1 MVNKKKQTKDR
12 SIIAIGN
19 IADNAEHNSS
29 SVKEKASTLP
39 GLHHLCQN
47 WLDQY
52 MKVSTMRNVQTS
64 YFTLIFLSSGT
75 SLD

>member
-1 MVNKKKQTKDR
+1 MMCNHLIIYVVWKYVDVNNKETNKDR
-12 SIIAIGN
+12 SIIAIAN

-39 GLHHLCQN
+39 GLHHLCQD

-52 MKVSTMRNVQTS
+52 MKVSAM
-64 YFTLIFLSSGT
+64 
-75 SLD
+75 